1 MYRSWEFLKRGGG
14 FDIVSP
20 VIPVEEAHAIIMQN
34 VVPVG
39 EETVPLADAVG
50 RVLRQ
55 PVRADMDLPPFD
67 RAMMDGYA
75 VRAEDTAQA
84 PVRLRV
90 VGEVLAGMTFSGAIA
105 PGEAVKIMTG
115 AVLPAGADAVER
127 VEKTEREGEWVILRE
142 PVRVGQHITRRGSQA
157 REGEIVLEPGI
168 RIGPAEVAVLA
179 AFGQAMVRVA
189 RRPMLGVLST
199 GSELVEVSARPS
211 LAQIRDSNSPTLR
224 ACLAMAGV
232 EAHPLGIAA
241 DDLPLIES
249 TMRAALQRCDGLLV
263 TGGVSMGEADLVKV
277 ALRRIGARVFFERVR
292 IHPGKPLCFALF
304 EGKPI
309 FALPGNPVS
318 VVVTFLV
325 FVLPALRRML
335 GCRGEH
341 SPLLEATATEDIR
354 HSPERRSY
362 LPAFVWFAEGG
373 AFVRRVPWEGSS
385 DLVGFAR
392 ANALVV
398 IPEDIVTVQ
407 AGERVRVLPLPW
419 RAEWR
424 TPSHM

>member
-1 MYRSWEFLKRGGG
+1 MRPFFLKRRHG
-14 FDIVSP
+14 FGIVSP
-20 VIPVEEAHAIIMQN
+20 VVPVEEAQAIILQS
-34 VVPVG
+34 VAPVG
-39 EETVPLADAVG
+39 EEAVPLAEALG

-55 PVRADMDLPPFD
+55 PIRADIDLPPFD

-75 VRAEDTAQA
+75 VRAEDTARA

-90 VGEVLAGMTFSGAIA
+90 VGEVLAGMTFPGSIA

-115 AVLPAGADAVER
+115 AAVPPGADAVER

-142 PVRVGQHITRRGSQA
+142 PVQVGQHITRRGSQA

-168 RIGPAEVAVLA
+168 RIGPAEIAVLA
-179 AFGQAMVRVA
+179 SFGSATVRVA
-189 RRPMLGVLST
+189 RRLTLGVLST
-199 GSELVEVSARPS
+199 GSELVEVGACPS
-211 LAQIRDSNSPTLR
+211 PVQIRDSNSPTLR
-224 ACLAMAGV
+224 ACLTMAGV
-232 EAHPLGIAA
+232 GAHPLGIVA
-241 DDLPLIES
+241 DDLSGIES
-249 TMRAALQRCDGLLV
+249 SIRSALEHFDGLLI

-277 ALRRIGARVFFERVR
+277 ALRQIGARLFFERVR
-292 IHPGKPLCFALF
+292 LHPGKPFCFALF

-318 VVVTFLV
+318 VVVTFLL

-335 GCRGEH
+335 GYREEH
-341 SPLLEATATEDIR
+341 LPLFEATMTEDAR

-362 LPAFVWFAEGG
+362 LPAFVWFAEGQ

-392 ANALVV
+392 ANALLIVPEGVV
-398 IPEDIVTVQ
+398 SVK
-407 AGERVRVLPLPW
+407 AGERARVLLLPW
-419 RAEWR
+419 EGL
-424 TPSHM
+424 P